1 MCLQPRGRR
10 SSLPNAL
17 RPAKRMSG
25 CAKLP
30 TICRQYSRS
39 DTVHTAPSVMVDGPL
54 LDGPPID
61 AEPGGDSAG
70 SDMISNT
77 R

>member
-1 MCLQPRGRR
+1 
-10 SSLPNAL
+10 
-17 RPAKRMSG
+17 MSG